1 MAARLQDR
9 KHRLELIM
17 RTYARARLLVFGIV
31 LLVTVG
37 ASPAVAQLAAP
48 RTLAELKAEVQLRA
62 DRKAYPVATLDAREV
77 REALAQLT
85 SLDRDEWAGVWSGIG
100 DRHRMAAQAAEASDR
115 TQAIEQYRAAVDYY
129 MFARFPLENSPG
141 KQHAYEKALA
151 AFAACARL
159 LDPPIEIVRIPFEG
173 KEIVGYLRVPKGIG
187 RAPVVVTIGGL
198 DGRKED
204 AAVRNDAY
212 LANGVAYFAFDMP
225 GTGQSP
231 FRVVVPEAVREFSR
245 ILDYIATRAELDPKR
260 VVVYGGSWGGHWS
273 ARLAYIERARLKG
286 AVVQGG
292 PVHEYFTPEWQRK
305 ALGTPEYLFELFEA
319 RATIYG
325 TSTLNDFL
333 AYGPRM
339 SLVTSGLINQPSAPM
354 LLINGLKD
362 TQVPADDLFL
372 LMRSGSPKEVW
383 FNPDGGHM
391 GRTMEMS
398 DRKIFETVTLPWVVR
413 MLNAQASDNAM
424 ATMQR

>member
-1 MAARLQDR
+1 
-9 KHRLELIM
+9 M
-17 RTYARARLLVFGIV
+17 RTYAHARLLVLGIV

-100 DRHRMAAQAAEASDR
+100 DRHRTAAQAAEASDR

-141 KQHAYEKALA
+141 KQRAYEKALA

-204 AAVRNDAY
+204 AAARNDAY
-212 LANGVAYFAFDMP
+212 LAHGVAYFAFDMP

-305 ALGTPEYLFELFEA
+305 ALGTREYLFELFEA

-339 SLVTSGLINQPSAPM
+339 SLLTSGLINQPSAPM

-391 GRTMEMS
+391 GRSMEMS

-413 MLNAQASDNAM
+413 MLSAQASDNAM